1 MHQEL
6 PATLESIA
14 AARGAMRRFTSDLEV
29 DADAIVLAVSE
40 AVANAVA
47 HAYAEGARGV
57 VDISAV
63 ASPFE
68 VTVWVRDRGRGL
80 AAGAASSGAG
90 LGLGIIERLA
100 QHVELADAPDGVAL
114 KMAFRRGGARSAS

>member
-29 DADAIVLAVSE
+29 DVAAVVLAVSE

-68 VTVWVRDRGRGL
+68 VTVLVRDRGRGL

-114 KMAFRRGGARSAS
+114 KMAFRRGGARSAR